1 MSEGLPESDGEGKGE
16 RERQSESRKT
26 AKLKSSIGMPRKCDD
41 EEILTLTREGQIRK
55 SLEVKKPSRSK
66 MRKT

>member
-1 MSEGLPESDGEGKGE
+1 MARLCLCNAEVSEGLPESDGEGKGE

-41 EEILTLTREGQIRK
+41 CEEILTLTREGQIRK
-55 SLEVKKPSRSK
+55 SRS
-66 MRKT
+66 